1 MKNSTSTI
9 HYHPGEQPKVSA
21 KTAIIVL
28 ASAIALVVAVIA
40 IVR

>member
-1 MKNSTSTI
+1 VKNSTSTI
-9 HYHPGEQPKVSA
+9 HYHTGAQPKVST

-40 IVR
+40 IVH